1 MANKRLSMRKLH
13 EVLRLKFELKLSRR
27 KIATTCG
34 IARSTVADYLIRFE
48 VAGLNWPEAA
58 VLDVVDGLKAGLFA
72 AAQHWRPEVTTSS
85 RGRYPVNVST
95 R

>member
-1 MANKRLSMRKLH
+1 MSGAIENTHQEYSNH
-13 EVLRLKFELKLSRR
+13 TIPSRSWYNS
-27 KIATTCG
+27 TTTT
-34 IARSTVADYLIRFE
+34 IDE
-48 VAGLNWPEAA
+48 EPEEP
-58 VLDVVDGLKAGLFA
+58 VVDGLKAGLFA